1 VALGRRHDA
10 RLRELHH
17 QRRQLLT
24 ARHSRALPLRVAR
37 DRWPF
42 GAGKSFAKFVS
53 KFAMLCI
60 FPLREISCEI
70 SYAVHFP

>member
-1 VALGRRHDA
+1 MWLLEEAAL
-10 RLRELHH
+10 
-17 QRRQLLT
+17 
-24 ARHSRALPLRVAR
+24 
-37 DRWPF
+37 

-70 SYAVHFP
+70 SYAVHFPQAEFKPKFTSVAREGHRTGP